1 MNASRIFGFFGL
13 LLGLCF
19 VSLAAPASKQPH
31 PATTLRTAEQ
41 FAQLKPGDKIAYV
54 CKQCDSV
61 QVQTIESKEQA
72 MALCKEGEAVSC
84 PSCQKKFKAT
94 FRGPRAKAGK
104 PMEVSYVNEKGEECM
119 FVAKLGAD
127 DR

>member
-1 MNASRIFGFFGL
+1 MNSAKIMAVAVALLASTVAFAGT
-13 LLGLCF
+13 
-19 VSLAAPASKQPH
+19 PASKQPH
-31 PATTLRTAEQ
+31 PATTLRTAEE

-84 PSCQKKFKAT
+84 PSCQKKYKAT

-104 PMEVSYVNEKGEECM
+104 QTEVSYVNEKGEECM
-119 FVAKLGAD
+119 FVAKLAAEEK
-127 DR
+127 